1 MQNENICFSFFFLEI
16 VFVVNA
22 STTYQEVI
30 GIGGAIT
37 DASCSNINNLPDEA
51 QDKLIE

>member
-1 MQNENICFSFFFLEI
+1 MRRSNICFSFLFLEI

-22 STTYQEVI
+22 STTYQEII